1 MIKLYRRGKWS
12 KIELKLQ
19 DETDKSIKH
28 IKQPSCKKTLGECIV
43 EKKKF
48 HFKTMIIITFFK
60 NMFSPKLSRWKQQQE
75 KYVIL

>member
-43 EKKKF
+43 EKKM
-48 HFKTMIIITFFK
+48 MII
-60 NMFSPKLSRWKQQQE
+60 N
-75 KYVIL
+75 YILQKHVLTKSI